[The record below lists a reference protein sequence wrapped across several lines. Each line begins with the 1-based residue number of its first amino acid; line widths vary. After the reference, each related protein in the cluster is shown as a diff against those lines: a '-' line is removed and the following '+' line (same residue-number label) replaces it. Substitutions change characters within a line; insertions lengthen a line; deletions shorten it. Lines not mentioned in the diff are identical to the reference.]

1 MKLWKW
7 VISVPAFQFNVFL
20 KVLYR
25 GIKINIFLKD
35 LTSVV
40 MKINKNQFKQHVA
53 EQSLISLYLGPGT
66 FTTDSGYKTHRPGW
80 QQSVSTEL
88 FHWPLLECHLNL
100 QSYCLSGRKSV
111 RLSPDRNVASPLLQ
125 AGLYG
130 NGKHT
135 YFNGF

>member
-35 LTSVV
+35 LTFVV

-66 FTTDSGYKTHRPGW
+66 FTLILGIKLTGLGGNSLY
-80 QQSVSTEL
+80 
-88 FHWPLLECHLNL
+88 L
-100 QSYCLSGRKSV
+100 QSCFTGLCL
-111 RLSPDRNVASPLLQ
+111 NAI
-125 AGLYG
+125 
-130 NGKHT
+130 
-135 YFNGF
+135 